1 MRGRGPHI
9 EKVNGDYAA
18 VGTSNGRAL
27 YKRATA
33 PFYLAYVPNPE
44 TEGPR
49 STYLR
54 DYTWAVTYG
63 NATNVLADY
72 ANSGADA

>member
-9 EKVNGDYAA
+9 EKANGDYAA

-54 DYTWAVTYG
+54 DYT
-63 NATNVLADY
+63 
-72 ANSGADA
+72 